1 MVITIIIIIIIVL
14 CFMLIL
20 FSIIKKNKEMDSLAK
35 ELCTFKTSF
44 KNIGMSG
51 GNDVILNNIP
61 SSFPQVSV
69 LTNNIIQTIPRS
81 SFVWLEKTDGLR
93 NVIIIENNKVYSI
106 IKDKPIFLFNMEGEK
121 FMQRSILDT
130 EFYQGKYYIFDAAMI
145 NGEDISDKFFIDRM
159 DNVED
164 LLLNSNANMFILKEY
179 YNVESWDKLLSFI
192 ENYTSPLTGNIIDGI
207 VCQRIDMPYFVTP
220 KDPACFKLKRKVMNT
235 IDFYLRYQKDDAIF
249 YLYLYG
255 SYSDYIFNLKRL
267 PRINRYM
274 MAHTGIDVSQKLPKS
289 MYTLFAS
296 PYEEGLHKFIPRTD
310 WNTDGYFPENINE
323 INELMND
330 IMNNPLSFDKKIVEM
345 SLANDG
351 WVPMRIRTDKE
362 FSNGYY
368 VGLMNCGT
376 IFSPVTGKEG
386 YFTKKFAFDE
396 NVLNPYHEI
405 NKIMRKYI
413 IEYSINSLGKNRLN
427 VLDLA
432 GGRGGDELSLF
443 HAGATNI
450 FAVDADRDALVQ
462 YVNRTSRTPKMK
474 WDKLLQSTRDL
485 AGKSIF
491 INAVYTMLGKN
502 NDKCINDIKHR
513 FEYPRDG
520 FDVILMNYAIHYICY
535 SHECIKALN
544 KMIQELLKPGGLF
557 IFSCFDGDMIMNDIK
572 LNNGEL
578 KLKTFDIKLIDP
590 QMKSDA
596 DSQWANMPLPTIDA
610 SGYRPEPLVQK
621 KWLEDIKLKTLDHYY
636 PLEKCDSYISGIENK
651 ELVSDY
657 LKYIQ
662 VFVMSKS

>member
-14 CFMLIL
+14 CFTLIL
-20 FSIIKKNKEMDSLAK
+20 FSIIKKNKEMDSLTK
-35 ELCTFKTSF
+35 ELYTF

-51 GNDVILNNIP
+51 GNDVILDNIP

-69 LTNNIIQTIPRS
+69 LTNNIIQTIPKG

-106 IKDKPIFLFNMEGEK
+106 VKGSPNFLFNIEGDK
-121 FMQRSILDT
+121 FIRRSILDT
-130 EFYQGKYYIFDAAMI
+130 EFYQGKYYIFDAVMI

-159 DNVED
+159 DNAED
-164 LLLNSNANMFILKEY
+164 LLLNNTNSNIFILKEY
-179 YNVESWDKLLSFI
+179 YNIESWDKLLSFI
-192 ENYTSPLTGNIIDGI
+192 ENYTSPLTGNVIDGI
-207 VCQRIDMPYFVTP
+207 ICQRIDMPYFATP

-235 IDFYLRYQKDDAIF
+235 IDFYLRYQKDDGIF

-255 SYSDYIFNLKRL
+255 SYSDYIFNLKKL
-267 PRINRYM
+267 PRINKYM
-274 MAHTGIDVSQKLPKS
+274 MVHTGIDISQKLLPKS

-296 PYEEGLHKFIPRTD
+296 PYEEGLHKFIPRND
-310 WNTDGYFPENINE
+310 WNTEGYFPENINE
-323 INELMND
+323 INKLMND
-330 IMNNPLSFDKKIVEM
+330 IMNDPLSFDKKIVEM

-396 NVLNPYHEI
+396 NILNPYHEI

-413 IEYSINSLGKNRLN
+413 IEHSINSLEKNKLN

-462 YVNRTSRTPKMK
+462 YVNRTSLIPKMK
-474 WDKLLQSTRDL
+474 WDKLLQSTKDL

-491 INAVYTMLGKN
+491 INAVYAMLGKN
-502 NDKCINDIKHR
+502 NDKYINDIKHR

-544 KMIQELLKPGGLF
+544 TMIQKLLKPGGLF

-578 KLKTFDIKLIDP
+578 KLKTFNIKLIDP
-590 QMKSDA
+590 QMKESDM
-596 DSQWANMPLPTIDA
+596 DSQWANMPLPTIDS

-621 KWLEDIKLKTLDHYY
+621 KWLADIKLKTLDHYY
-636 PLEKCDSYISGIENK
+636 PLEKCESYISGIENK